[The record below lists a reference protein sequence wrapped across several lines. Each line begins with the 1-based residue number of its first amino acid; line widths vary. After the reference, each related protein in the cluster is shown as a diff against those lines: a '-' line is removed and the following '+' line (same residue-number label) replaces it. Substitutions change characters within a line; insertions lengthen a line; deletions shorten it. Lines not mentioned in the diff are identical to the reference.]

1 MNKRNTTFAIILL
14 VVLVVFLAGR
24 SVFRHRSFVNFSSSM
39 DTMHELE
46 QFSQNVEALDSTVH
60 FDLNVLQ
67 GDDVLM
73 VIHYPKM
80 MHINGSYVRNH
91 VIGGASDVSSL
102 EMPDTLDAIHVYPVF
117 KKQKVRKVML
127 GVYNKIHLSQTAEY
141 RVTYPVTTNDS
152 VRVVSDVGTV
162 SAEMSWKFTGFG
174 NVKSMRKQAEEDIV
188 KLLEQSLMRDI
199 KKKMEPSETL

>member
-24 SVFRHRSFVNFSSSM
+24 SVFRHRSFLDFTSSM

-91 VIGGASDVSSL
+91 VIGGASDLSSL

-117 KKQKVRKVML
+117 KKQKFRKVLL
-127 GVYNKIHLSQTAEY
+127 GVYNKISMSQTVDY

-152 VRVVSDVGTV
+152 IRVVTDSGTV
-162 SAEMSWKFTGFG
+162 SAELNWKFTGVNSKG
-174 NVKSMRKQAEEDIV
+174 SIRKQAEEDIV
-188 KLLEQSLMRDI
+188 KLLEESLMRDI